1 MRSKCKNV
9 PTAGTRASLNWVPGG
24 KVRNG
29 SRRQPSILQASALDN
44 PVIKA
49 GPFYWLK
56 GKKKKSKK
64 PSTFSTLRSSL
75 LHL

>member
-9 PTAGTRASLNWVPGG
+9 PTAGARASLNWGLGG

-56 GKKKKSKK
+56 GKKSKK